1 MTFKLLAD
9 NFKAR
14 NSAVPGAEN
23 ALPQK
28 PSDTIMGAPIVGVI
42 GGSGLYQMS
51 EIEGVREVEVKTP
64 FGKPSDRLIRGRL
77 GNVELIF
84 LPRHGKGHRWLPTEI
99 NFRANIFALK
109 KLGVGQII
117 SVSAVG
123 SLRQEIAPG
132 HLVVPDQFI
141 DRTTQRPSTFFGRG
155 LVAHVSLA
163 NPFCKD
169 LSATLID
176 AARSEGA
183 QVHASGT
190 YVCMEGPQ
198 FSTRAESRLY
208 RSWDAHVIGMT
219 NLQEA
224 KLAREAEICFATL
237 ALATDYDCWNESAGN
252 VEIEHV
258 LTVLKNNVDLAQR
271 TIRRAVAKLPAPR
284 ACACAAALKDA
295 IITERARI
303 PKKLRAELRPIIGK
317 YL

>member
-1 MTFKLLAD
+1 M
-9 NFKAR
+9 KA
-14 NSAVPGAEN
+14 AA
-23 ALPQK
+23 
-28 PSDTIMGAPIVGVI
+28 IGVI
-42 GGSGLYQMS
+42 GGSGLYQMP
-51 EIEGVREVEVKTP
+51 ELAEVREVEIKTP
-64 FGKPSDRLIRGRL
+64 FGKTSDPLIRGRL
-77 GNVELIF
+77 GGVDLIF

-109 KLGVGQII
+109 KLGVDRII

-123 SLRQEIAPG
+123 SLREEIAPG

-163 NPFCKD
+163 NPFCSV
-169 LSATLID
+169 LSKVLVT
-176 AARSEGA
+176 AARQEGA
-183 QVHASGT
+183 EVHSGGT

-198 FSTRAESRLY
+198 FSTRAESHLY
-208 RSWDAHVIGMT
+208 RTWGAHVIGMT

-224 KLAREAEICFATL
+224 KLAREAEICFGTL
-237 ALATDYDCWNESAGN
+237 ALATDYDCWNDQAGD

-258 LTVLKNNVDLAQR
+258 LTVLKQNVALAQR
-271 TIRRAVAKLPAPR
+271 TIARASAELSEPR
-284 ACACAAALKDA
+284 SCGCVSALKDA

-303 PKKLRAELRPIIGK
+303 PKRIRAELQPIIGK